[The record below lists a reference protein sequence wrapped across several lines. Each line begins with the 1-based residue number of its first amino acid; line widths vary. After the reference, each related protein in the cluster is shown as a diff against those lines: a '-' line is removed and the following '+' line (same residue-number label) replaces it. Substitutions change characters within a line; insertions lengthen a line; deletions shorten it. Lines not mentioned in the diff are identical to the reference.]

1 MPCGIRESLG
11 GLEPGTKEAMQEETQ
26 SRHSDE
32 ALRASELRYR
42 RLFETA
48 QDGILIVDAHTGQI
62 TDVNPFLIN
71 MLGYSYDEFIGTPLW
86 EIGPFKDVKECKLA
100 FQELQEKEYIRYES
114 LPLETKDGRSIAVE
128 FVSNVYG
135 LNGGMR
141 VIQCNIRD
149 ITERKQAEDV
159 RHRSDEESR
168 RFFEANPAGSY
179 VASPDGRLI
188 TCNSAFARMLG
199 FASVEEA
206 IKVDLF
212 SLYPD
217 RASRDVFLRRLR
229 EKGRLEYNEAELRR
243 KDGSLVH
250 AVEDAA
256 VTFDERGELA
266 QIHGC
271 LMDASERKQIE
282 QQILQAREKKPL
294 FRLKTFLSQ
303 AGLGR
308 TIVYVPGKQILFKQG
323 KRGNAV
329 FYILAGAVKLTV
341 DSQGKESTIALLG
354 PGTFAGKECLATV
367 RPRSTASARTLTN
380 CTILRITRK
389 EMLRVIQDE
398 KTFAAFFFDYLLARI
413 SRYQEVIMD
422 HLFNSAEKRLARTLL
437 LLGHFDDEG
446 KPQLVIPKIHQEEL
460 AEVVGTTRARVSFF
474 MNRFRKLGF
483 VAYKGQSSITIRAP
497 KLSSFVMAH

>member
-1 MPCGIRESLG
+1 
-11 GLEPGTKEAMQEETQ
+11 MQEETEPK
-26 SRHSDE
+26 HSEE

-48 QDGILIVDAHTGQI
+48 KDGILILDAQTGQI
-62 TDVNPFLIN
+62 RDVNPFLVN
-71 MLGYSYDEFIGTPLW
+71 LLGYTYNEFIGLPLW
-86 EIGPFKDVKECKLA
+86 EIGPFKDIKECKLA
-100 FQELQEKEYIRYES
+100 FLELQDKEYIRYES

-135 LNGGMR
+135 LSGGTR

-149 ITERKQAEDV
+149 ITKRKQAEDV
-159 RHRSDEESR
+159 RHRSDQQTR

-206 IKVDLF
+206 MKVDLV

-217 RASRDVFLRRLR
+217 RASREAFLGLLR
-229 EKGRLEYNEAELRR
+229 EKGRLERNEAELRR

-250 AVEDAA
+250 AVENAA
-256 VTFDERGELA
+256 GTFDERGELA
-266 QIHGC
+266 EIHGC
-271 LMDASERKQIE
+271 LMDASERRTE
-282 QQILQAREKKPL
+282 QQLRQAHKQPL
-294 FRLKTFLSQ
+294 FHLKTFLSK
-303 AGLGR
+303 AGPGR
-308 TIVYVPGKQILFKQG
+308 TIVYVPGKQMLFEQG

-341 DSQGKESTIALLG
+341 DSKGKESIIGLLG
-354 PGTFAGKECLATV
+354 PGNFAGKECIATV
-367 RPRSTASARTLTN
+367 RPRRTASARALTN
-380 CTILRITRK
+380 CTILRIERN
-389 EMLRVIQDE
+389 EMLRVMQHE
-398 KTFAAFFFDYLLARI
+398 KTFAAFFLDYLLARI

-422 HLFNSAEKRLARTLL
+422 QLLNSSEKRLARALL
-437 LLGHFDDEG
+437 LLANFGNGG
-446 KPQLVIPKIHQEEL
+446 KPEAVVPKIHQEEL
-460 AEVVGTTRARVSFF
+460 AEMIGTTRARISFF

-483 VAYKGQSSITIRAP
+483 VAYKGRSSITIRTA
-497 KLSSFVMAH
+497 KLSRFVMA